1 MPVVDK
7 EQRLVGIVTVDDIVQ
22 VIEDENTEDFE
33 KMAAL
38 NPSDDPYL
46 RTGVI
51 RLARNRIPWL
61 LVLMLSATITGALI
75 LRFEDA
81 LAVLPV
87 LMSFIPMLM
96 DTGGNAGAQAS
107 TLIIRGMAL
116 GEIRV
121 GDVLPVLWKEVRV
134 GVLCGLVLGTV
145 NFVRVFLMNSHDA
158 LLSLTVTLSLIA
170 TLMISMSV
178 GCTLPILAK
187 KLKIDPA
194 LMASPMITT
203 IVDAASL
210 VVFFAISR
218 GLLSS
223 RMPGL

>member
-61 LVLMLSATITGALI
+61 LVLMLSATITGTLI

-121 GDVLPVLWKEVRV
+121 GDVLLVLWKEVRV
-134 GVLCGLVLGTV
+134 GVLCGATLGIV
-145 NFVRVFLMNSHDA
+145 NFARVFLMNGRDA
-158 LLSLTVTLSLIA
+158 ILSLTVTLSLIA
-170 TLMISMSV
+170 TLIIAKSV

-194 LMASPMITT
+194 IMASPMITT

-210 VVFFAISR
+210 VVFFTVSR
-218 GLLSS
+218 VLL
-223 RMPGL
+223 GI

>member
-1 MPVVDK
+1 
-7 EQRLVGIVTVDDIVQ
+7 VQ

-121 GDVLPVLWKEVRV
+121 GDVLLVLWKEVRV

-145 NFVRVFLMNSHDA
+145 NFVRVYLMNSHDA

-170 TLMISMSV
+170 TLMISKSV

-187 KLKIDPA
+187 RLKIDPA

-223 RMPGL
+223 RMLGA